1 VNVYNNKSSLKHF
14 PKRFY
19 IHVMPKNWLQQLV
32 FLFKNDNFDLFEQL
46 ESNFIKLDNLGFLFI
61 TGDMNFLIADEYDF
75 ILYAKYLEENN
86 KWSDKN
92 A

>member
-1 VNVYNNKSSLKHF
+1 
-14 PKRFY
+14 
-19 IHVMPKNWLQQLV
+19 MPKNWLQQLV